1 MLFKKKKKEV
11 KLVNCYS
18 FFWNEKEPIV
28 KFDYVY
34 ELFRKYDLTVVD
46 MRFRS
51 SDHLSENRHMITFS
65 VMGTIDNLRLFL
77 DEVYCNPKLKHYY
90 DSDA

>member
-1 MLFKKKKKEV
+1 MLFRKKKEEV
-11 KLVNCYS
+11 TLVNCYS
-18 FFWNEKEPIV
+18 FFWNRKESVV

-46 MRFRS
+46 MTFRS

-65 VMGTIDNLRLFL
+65 VMGTFDNLRLFL
-77 DEVYCNPKLKHYY
+77 DEVYYNPKLKIFY
-90 DSDA
+90 DNAT